1 MIIFSVDGHHFAF
14 CMTEHNYGD
23 FCNQKQGSTKNANA
37 NLTGS
42 LYGAT

>member
-1 MIIFSVDGHHFAF
+1 MTLLFY
-14 CMTEHNYGD
+14 MTEHNYGD
-23 FCNQKQGSTKNANA
+23 FCNQKQASTKNANA